1 MNPTISALNDL
12 TREVI
17 AERFGK
23 SASWQGGDVVISD
36 KPADARLAGF
46 YPDPRFVSTK
56 FVGELSWLFEKL
68 VPIFSQIDGYGAWK
82 EELFGRLGNM
92 ANRVATKNKVEV
104 VSELLLA
111 VLHEA
116 YSIAE
121 ELSQGTFQFLAV
133 TAENMIYDDIL
144 EQAYKSGFIS
154 SYEAEIS
161 FRLKG
166 LLP

>member
-1 MNPTISALNDL
+1 M
-12 TREVI
+12 
-17 AERFGK
+17 
-23 SASWQGGDVVISD
+23 
-36 KPADARLAGF
+36 
-46 YPDPRFVSTK
+46 
-56 FVGELSWLFEKL
+56 
-68 VPIFSQIDGYGAWK
+68 PIFSQVEGYGLWK

-92 ANRVATKNKVEV
+92 ANRVATKKKLEG

-116 YSIAE
+116 YSVAE

-133 TAENMIYDDIL
+133 TAGNMIYDDII
-144 EQAYKSGFIS
+144 EQAYKSGFVS
-154 SYEAEIS
+154 AYEAEIS